1 MPSVRKIGV
10 LATSLLMGSLA
21 VSAFAQTQPPGGAP
35 PDPNNPQ
42 QQQGGRRGN
51 FDPAQ
56 YRQRMMDRLKTDLGA
71 SDDEMAALAPKI
83 QKVMDL
89 ERDARGGRGFGRR
102 GGGGPGGPGGTGTP
116 PPLDPNASPVQK
128 ASAELRAVLENKDS
142 KPDEIKAKL
151 DALRAARADA
161 KTQLAAAQQ
170 ELRGL
175 LTQRQEAVL
184 VESGM
189 LE

>member
-1 MPSVRKIGV
+1 MPSVKKIGF

-21 VSAFAQTQPPGGAP
+21 ISAFGQAQPPGGAP
-35 PDPNNPQ
+35 DPNNPQ
-42 QQQGGRRGN
+42 GNRRGN

-56 YRQRMMDRLKTDLGA
+56 FRQRMMDRLKTDLGA
-71 SDDEMAALAPKI
+71 TDDEMAALGPKI

-89 ERDARGGRGFGRR
+89 ERDSRGGRGFRGGR
-102 GGGGPGGPGGTGTP
+102 GGGPGGPSGTGTP
-116 PPLDPNASPVQK
+116 PPVDPNASPVQK
-128 ASAELRAVLENKDS
+128 ASAELRTVLENKDA

>member
-1 MPSVRKIGV
+1 MASVKKIGF
-10 LATSLLMGSLA
+10 LATSLLMGSLV
-21 VSAFAQTQPPGGAP
+21 VSTFGQTQPPGGNP

-42 QQQGGRRGN
+42 QGGRRN

-56 YRQRMMDRLKTDLGA
+56 YRQRMMDRLKTELGA
-71 SDDEMAALAPKI
+71 TDDEMTALGPKI
-83 QKVMDL
+83 EKVMTL
-89 ERDARGGRGFGRR
+89 QRDAGGRGFRGR
-102 GGGGPGGPGGTGTP
+102 GGGGPGGPGGPGGTGGTP
-116 PPLDPNASPVQK
+116 PPVDPNASVVQK
-128 ASAELRAVLENKDS
+128 ASADLRAVLENKDA